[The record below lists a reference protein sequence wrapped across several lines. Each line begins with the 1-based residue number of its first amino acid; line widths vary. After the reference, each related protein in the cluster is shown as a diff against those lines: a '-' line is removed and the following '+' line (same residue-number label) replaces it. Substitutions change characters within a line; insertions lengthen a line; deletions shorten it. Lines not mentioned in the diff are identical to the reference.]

1 MVELFEMW
9 AMVEALG
16 LICLPLTIT
25 VCHNLPDR
33 GWAFSKTIGV
43 ALLAFCVWLP
53 LMSIHLLPF
62 SQFFIL
68 GIVLIILACNLLGF
82 WRTYHTIIK
91 MVRRNISYIIVTEVV
106 FVGMVLLLG
115 WLRSYRPDIR
125 NFEMFMDEGF
135 LAAIMRSPHL
145 PPNDM
150 WLAGYSINYYYY
162 AHFTI
167 AVLAKL
173 LGQIPSIA
181 FNTGIS
187 VIFGLTAVNLFGVTC
202 NIVSWAH
209 HVRAHARTQPALPLA
224 RPDQVYPPLP
234 GSMPYGLF
242 TIVMGLVL
250 GNLAATQQWW
260 ENHGDGLLQAHFD
273 WFGPSR
279 VIEKTI
285 NEFPA
290 FSFLLSCFHAHTL
303 TLAFTILAVG
313 LAFNLYLERGGKG
326 LFVFGRGWSLPLT
339 LGTTALVLGGLF
351 AMNGWDFPTYLGITL
366 ICIALQQWLA
376 HQSRFSLELV
386 LDVLTAGAV
395 LTSLSVFL
403 FVPFYVSFISPSQGI
418 GIVGPGDRSQ
428 FRDELLIYGL
438 FAFLFLSLLGR
449 YPAHSSVGACYA
461 QVCAE

>member
-234 GSMPYGLF
+234 GAVPYGLF

-303 TLAFTILAVG
+303 PWPLPSWLLAWPSTCTWNEG
-313 LAFNLYLERGGKG
+313 
-326 LFVFGRGWSLPLT
+326 
-339 LGTTALVLGGLF
+339 
-351 AMNGWDFPTYLGITL
+351 
-366 ICIALQQWLA
+366 
-376 HQSRFSLELV
+376 SR
-386 LDVLTAGAV
+386 
-395 LTSLSVFL
+395 
-403 FVPFYVSFISPSQGI
+403 VS
-418 GIVGPGDRSQ
+418 
-428 FRDELLIYGL
+428 
-438 FAFLFLSLLGR
+438 LFLDEVGR
-449 YPAHSSVGACYA
+449 SRSPWARQRWCLVDSSP
-461 QVCAE
+461 

>member
-1 MVELFEMW
+1 MTCEVSSMGGVGSTSFEGREQRGRPSRPTPPLLTTLAPTDTFPRKDGKPAVSKGGDEGRALALVSVLTDTITPISVAKVHQFRVYSTMVIMDWGEAKRNIMVELFEMW

-187 VIFGLTAVNLFGVTC
+187 VIFGLTAVNLFDVTC

-313 LAFNLYLERGGKG
+313 LAFNLYLERGSKG
-326 LFVFGRGWSLPLT
+326 LFEGQ
-339 LGTTALVLGGLF
+339 A
-351 AMNGWDFPTYLGITL
+351 N
-366 ICIALQQWLA
+366 
-376 HQSRFSLELV
+376 
-386 LDVLTAGAV
+386 
-395 LTSLSVFL
+395 
-403 FVPFYVSFISPSQGI
+403 SQDG
-418 GIVGPGDRSQ
+418 
-428 FRDELLIYGL
+428 
-438 FAFLFLSLLGR
+438 
-449 YPAHSSVGACYA
+449 
-461 QVCAE
+461 